1 MLNKKIKSCLVVALI
16 ATLLSQYSGSSIYA
30 ISDSVSED
38 MLYSVSSDL
47 LSSESLSSSNLN
59 FNKISKNYIEYVSYE
74 NGEKFLYK
82 ENIVDK
88 NIYSSVYKINEDG
101 SQSFYKKITSNIS
114 PSGFIE
120 SKQEFSDGSIEK
132 STLKASFLEEN
143 YKEELNDSYSIQPLA
158 KKTYIRTDR
167 RGISLV
173 GKKITIAIAA
183 AAIAA
188 ACPGMGIPIAVAM
201 IRTAMAITGTAV
213 SQLPN
218 YLFETRRVY
227 RITGGPRIYTRF
239 EGNFYLDASRTQ
251 YIGSATYSQR
261 GFH

>member
-16 ATLLSQYSGSSIYA
+16 VTLFSQYSGSSIYA

-38 MLYSVSSDL
+38 MRYSISSDL
-47 LSSESLSSSNLN
+47 LSSESLSSSNLS
-59 FNKISKNYIEYVSYE
+59 FNKITKNYIEYVSYE

-101 SQSFYKKITSNIS
+101 SQSFYKKITSNVS
-114 PSGFIE
+114 PNGFIE

-167 RGISLV
+167 RGISLL
-173 GKKITIAIAA
+173 GKKITIAVAA
-183 AAIAA
+183 TAITL
-188 ACPGMGIPIAVAM
+188 ACPGVGVPIA
-201 IRTAMAITGTAV
+201 IKIIQSAMALTGAGV

-261 GFH
+261 GYH